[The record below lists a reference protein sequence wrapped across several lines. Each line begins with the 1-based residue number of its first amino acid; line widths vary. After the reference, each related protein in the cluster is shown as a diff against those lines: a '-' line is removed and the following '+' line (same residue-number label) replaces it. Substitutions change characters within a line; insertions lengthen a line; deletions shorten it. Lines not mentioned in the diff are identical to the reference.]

1 MDKEIRAY
9 VCRMQYYSAI
19 KVETS
24 PFVTTWI
31 DFEGI
36 MLSKMSDNERQTP
49 YNLTHMWN
57 IKRRRKKNNQKQNSQ
72 IQRTDWLLPGAGV
85 GGVGEMSTVVKMYK
99 FPGIK

>member
-57 IKRRRKKNNQKQNSQ
+57 IKRRRKKKQPKTEL
-72 IQRTDWLLPGAGV
+72 TDSENRL
-85 GGVGEMSTVVKMYK
+85 VVTR
-99 FPGIK
+99 GRGRWGR

>member
-9 VCRMQYYSAI
+9 VCRMEYYSAI

-36 MLSKMSDNERQTP
+36 MLSKMSDNERQTL

-57 IKRRRKKNNQKQNSQ
+57 IKRRKKKQTKNTTHRFREQ
-72 IQRTDWLLPGAGV
+72 IGCYQGQG
-85 GGVGEMSTVVKMYK
+85 
-99 FPGIK
+99 

>member
-1 MDKEIRAY
+1 M
-9 VCRMQYYSAI
+9 CRMEYYSAI

-36 MLSKMSDNERQTP
+36 MLSKMSDNERQTL

-57 IKRRRKKNNQKQNSQ
+57 IKRRKKKKPKTQL
-72 IQRTDWLLPGAGV
+72 TDSENRLVVTRGRGRW
-85 GGVGEMSTVVKMYK
+85 GG
-99 FPGIK
+99 